1 MPPRRPVPFQTGS
14 WHRERG
20 IPRSNWGVGKR
31 TARRQW
37 GVRQGWRKTVA
48 ADGKNPPGSRPGCG
62 KGGAAGCPSSESTAE
77 RGGHAPAGRLP
88 CHHPRTRH
96 RGPHV
101 RALAAGTPAVL
112 FPGQGSQT
120 RGMGAGLFERFPEP
134 TALACDV
141 LGYDLPKLCLENP
154 DGRLD
159 DTRCTQPALYVVN
172 ALSYQDSLERGE
184 PEGGYLLGHSLGEYN
199 ALHAAGAF
207 DFETGLKLVLKRG
220 ELMARASDGAML
232 AVVGPDADEVRA
244 FLAEEGL
251 SRLDVANI
259 NTPVQTV
266 LSGARDEIE
275 RAHKTLEARGT
286 RVARLKV
293 SAAFHSRFMDSARD
307 EFAAFLKG
315 FRFAPLRATV
325 IANLT
330 AQPYPDRDVAAT
342 LSRQISGSV
351 QWLDSVRYLLQHT
364 TADHCR
370 EVGGGGVLTR
380 MVRQID
386 TAPARRETT
395 PQSPPHAHAQPRPRL
410 FCIAYAGGDERAYAG
425 LADHCPDVDVVTL
438 ERPGRG
444 RRAAEPLL
452 REPAAIVDDLLRQLR
467 DRLDAPYALYGHSL
481 GARLAFLLCRRLRAE
496 RLPAPAHL
504 FVSGESGPSIPSR
517 ERHTWELPID
527 AFWDHLKELGGIP
540 AELWEHPDLM
550 AFYEP
555 VLRADFAALGA
566 YRHEDAPPLDVP
578 VTAMAGE
585 DEWFTRADLEAW
597 QRESARPLTTH
608 RFPGDHFFI
617 RAQWPALA
625 RIFTAGFPNQPNR
638 SSRG

>member
-1 MPPRRPVPFQTGS
+1 MF
-14 WHRERG
+14 
-20 IPRSNWGVGKR
+20 
-31 TARRQW
+31 
-37 GVRQGWRKTVA
+37 
-48 ADGKNPPGSRPGCG
+48 RPGRC
-62 KGGAAGCPSSESTAE
+62 KGGVAGCPSSETTAE
-77 RGGHAPAGRLP
+77 RGGHEPARRLL
-88 CHHPRTRH
+88 CHHPRTHR
-96 RGPHV
+96 RGPGV
-101 RALAAGTPAVL
+101 KGSAAGPPAVF
-112 FPGQGSQT
+112 FPGQGSQK
-120 RGMGAGLFERFPEP
+120 RGMGAGLFDRFPEL
-134 TALACDV
+134 TAAAGDV
-141 LGYDLPKLCLENP
+141 LGHDLPRLCLEDP

-159 DTRCTQPALYVVN
+159 DTRYTQPALYVVN
-172 ALSYQDSLERGE
+172 ALAYQDSLERGE
-184 PEGGYLLGHSLGEYN
+184 PEGAYLLGHSLGEYN

-207 DFETGLKLVLKRG
+207 DFETGLKLVVKRG
-220 ELMARASDGAML
+220 ELMARATDGAML

-251 SRLDVANI
+251 SRLDIANI

-266 LSGARDEIE
+266 LSGALDEIE
-275 RAHKTLEARGT
+275 RAHKTLDARGT

-293 SAAFHSRFMDSARD
+293 SAAFHSRFMAFARD

-330 AQPYPDRDVAAT
+330 ARPYTDQDIAAT
-342 LSRQISGSV
+342 LSEQICGSV
-351 QWLDSVRYLLQHT
+351 QWLDSVRYLLERT
-364 TADHCR
+364 TAGHCR
-370 EVGGGGVLTR
+370 EVGEGGVLTR
-380 MVRQID
+380 MIRQID
-386 TAPARRETT
+386 AAPARQVPK
-395 PQSPPHAHAQPRPRL
+395 PQPRSRPRL

-425 LADHCPDVDVVTL
+425 LAEHCPDVDVVTL

-481 GARLAFLLCRRLRAE
+481 GARLALLLCRRLRAE

-517 ERHTWELPID
+517 ERHTWELSTD

-578 VTAMAGE
+578 VTAMAGD
-585 DEWFTRADLEAW
+585 DEQLTRADLEGW
-597 QRESARPLTTH
+597 QRESTRPLTTH

-625 RIFTAGFPNQPNR
+625 RIVTAGLAAP
-638 SSRG
+638 

>member
-1 MPPRRPVPFQTGS
+1 M
-14 WHRERG
+14 
-20 IPRSNWGVGKR
+20 
-31 TARRQW
+31 
-37 GVRQGWRKTVA
+37 
-48 ADGKNPPGSRPGCG
+48 
-62 KGGAAGCPSSESTAE
+62 
-77 RGGHAPAGRLP
+77 
-88 CHHPRTRH
+88 
-96 RGPHV
+96 
-101 RALAAGTPAVL
+101 RASAAGTPAVL

-120 RGMGAGLFERFPEP
+120 RGMGAGLFDRFPEL
-134 TALACDV
+134 TALAGDI
-141 LGYDLPKLCLENP
+141 LGYDLPRLCLEDP

-159 DTRCTQPALYVVN
+159 DTRYTQPALYVVN
-172 ALSYQDSLERGE
+172 ALAYRDSLERGE
-184 PEGGYLLGHSLGEYN
+184 PEGAYLLGHSLGEYN

-207 DFETGLKLVLKRG
+207 EFETGLKLVAKRG

-232 AVVGPDADEVRA
+232 AVVGPDAGEVRA

-275 RAHKTLEARGT
+275 RAHKTLDARGT

-293 SAAFHSRFMDSARD
+293 SAAFHSRFMASARD

-315 FRFAPLRATV
+315 FRFSALRATV
-325 IANLT
+325 LANLT
-330 AQPYPDRDVAAT
+330 ARPYADQDIAAT
-342 LSRQISGSV
+342 LSEQICGSV
-351 QWLDSVRYLLQHT
+351 QWLDSVRYLLERT
-364 TADHCR
+364 TVDHCR
-370 EVGGGGVLTR
+370 EVGGGGILTR
-380 MVRQID
+380 MIRQID
-386 TAPARRETT
+386 TAPARRVPQPQPQPQPM
-395 PQSPPHAHAQPRPRL
+395 PQSQRRPRL
-410 FCIAYAGGDERAYAG
+410 FCVAYAGGDERAYAG
-425 LADHCPDVDVVTL
+425 LAEHLPDVDVVTL

-452 REPAAIVDDLLRQLR
+452 RDPAAIVDDLLRQLR

-481 GARLAFLLCRRLRAE
+481 GARLAYLLCHRLRAE

-504 FVSGESGPSIPSR
+504 FVSGESGPAIPSR
-517 ERHTWELPID
+517 ERHTWELPTD
-527 AFWDHLKELGGIP
+527 AFWNHLKELGGIP

-566 YRHEDAPPLDVP
+566 YRHQDAPPLDVP

-585 DEWFTRADLEAW
+585 DEWFTRADLEGW
-597 QRESARPLTTH
+597 QRESTRPLTTR

-617 RAQWPALA
+617 RARWPELA
-625 RIFTAGFPNQPNR
+625 RIIAAGLAAP
-638 SSRG
+638 

>member
-1 MPPRRPVPFQTGS
+1 MRAS
-14 WHRERG
+14 
-20 IPRSNWGVGKR
+20 
-31 TARRQW
+31 
-37 GVRQGWRKTVA
+37 
-48 ADGKNPPGSRPGCG
+48 
-62 KGGAAGCPSSESTAE
+62 AAGM
-77 RGGHAPAGRLP
+77 
-88 CHHPRTRH
+88 
-96 RGPHV
+96 
-101 RALAAGTPAVL
+101 PAVL

-120 RGMGAGLFERFPEP
+120 RGMGSDLFDRYPEL
-134 TALACDV
+134 TALASDI
-141 LGYDLPKLCLENP
+141 LGYDLPRLCLEDP

-159 DTRCTQPALYVVN
+159 DTRYTQPALYVVN

-184 PEGGYLLGHSLGEYN
+184 PEGAYLMGHSLGEYN

-220 ELMARASDGAML
+220 ELMARAPDGAML
-232 AVVGPDADEVRA
+232 AVVGPDAGEVRA
-244 FLAEEGL
+244 FLSEEGL

-275 RAHKTLEARGT
+275 RAHKTLDARGT

-293 SAAFHSRFMDSARD
+293 SAAFHSRFMAAARD

-330 AQPYPDRDVAAT
+330 ARPYPDQDVAAT
-342 LSRQISGSV
+342 LSEQICGSV
-351 QWLDSVRYLLQHT
+351 QWLDSVRYLLERT
-364 TADHCR
+364 TAGHCR

-380 MVRQID
+380 MIRQID
-386 TAPARRETT
+386 AAPARGIPPPR
-395 PQSPPHAHAQPRPRL
+395 PQPPARPRL

-425 LADHCPDVDVVTL
+425 LAEHCPDVDVVTL

-444 RRAAEPLL
+444 RRASEPLL
-452 REPAAIVDDLLRQLR
+452 REPAAIVDDLLRQLP

-504 FVSGESGPSIPSR
+504 FVSGESGPAIPSR
-517 ERHTWELPID
+517 ERHTWELPAD

-550 AFYEP
+550 AYYEP
-555 VLRADFAALGA
+555 VIRADFTALGA

-585 DEWFTRADLEAW
+585 DEWFSRADLEAW
-597 QRESARPLTTH
+597 QRESTRPLTTH

-625 RIFTAGFPNQPNR
+625 RIVAAGLAAP
-638 SSRG
+638 